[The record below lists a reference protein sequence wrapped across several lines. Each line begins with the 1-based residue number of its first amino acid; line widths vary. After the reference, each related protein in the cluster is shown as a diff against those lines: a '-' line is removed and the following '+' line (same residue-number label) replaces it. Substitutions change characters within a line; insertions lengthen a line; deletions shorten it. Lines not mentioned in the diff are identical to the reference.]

1 MNVTKSDLAEHI
13 ASEAGITK
21 KKALMCLD
29 AIAGITEQKLRAGAE
44 VTLPGIGKLVAVQ
57 REARVGRNPRTG
69 EAAKIDAKKAVK
81 FKVSASLKAAIQ

>member
-1 MNVTKSDLAEHI
+1 MTKSELAEQI
-13 ASEAGITK
+13 AHDAGITK

-29 AIAGITEQKLRAGAE
+29 SIAGITERKLRAGAE

-69 EAAKIDAKKAVK
+69 EAKAIPAKKAVK
-81 FKVSASLKAAIQ
+81 FKASAVLTAFIQ

>member
-29 AIAGITEQKLRAGAE
+29 AITSITEGKLRAGAE

-57 REARVGRNPRTG
+57 RAARVGRNPRTG
-69 EAAKIDAKKAVK
+69 EAKAIPAKKAVK
-81 FKVSASLKAAIQ
+81 FKASTALTAFIQ

>member
-1 MNVTKSDLAEHI
+1 MTKSELAEQI
-13 ASEAGITK
+13 AHDAGITK

-29 AIAGITEQKLRAGAE
+29 SIAGITERKLWAGAE

-69 EAAKIDAKKAVK
+69 EAKAIPAKKAVK
-81 FKVSASLKAAIQ
+81 FKASAVLTAFIQ

>member
-1 MNVTKSDLAEHI
+1 MTKSELAEHI
-13 ASEAGITK
+13 AHDAGITK

-29 AIAGITEQKLRAGAE
+29 AITRITEGKLRAGAE